1 MTEMTRKVVT
11 IVNYWENEQGG
22 KAMVTLQVN
31 NGQIRMEAEE
41 GIKVQDA
48 EASWKRLEKKL
59 RNEYL

>member
-1 MTEMTRKVVT
+1 MTEMGRKTIT
-11 IVNYWENEQGG
+11 IVNYWSAENAGQ
-22 KAMVTLQVN
+22 AMVTLQIN
-31 NGQIRMEAEE
+31 NGQIRMETEE

>member
-22 KAMVTLQVN
+22 KAMVTLQIN
-31 NGQIRMEAEE
+31 NGQIRMETEE
-41 GIKVQDA
+41 GIKVQNA
-48 EASWKRLEKKL
+48 ERSWKRLEAKL